1 MPLVAHNNLPTFERL
16 REEGCQVLSKDAAQ
30 HQDIRALH
38 VGLLNMM
45 PDLALEATE
54 RQFFRLLDG
63 ANRVV
68 QIHVHA
74 FTVESLDRS
83 EASKRHIDKHYKS
96 FDELR
101 EMGLDALIITGAN
114 VTKPDLTLEPFW
126 DELCAVVDWAAEHV
140 TSVFCSCLA
149 THAVW
154 QHRYNIKRR
163 HLDTKC
169 WGVFEH
175 HAIESQHPLVKRINT
190 RFCVPHS
197 RFNTVDPKPLATA
210 GMHILVASDQIGVLL
225 AVSEDGF
232 RFVFSQGHP
241 EYDTTSLLKEY
252 KRELG
257 RFVSGE
263 REDYPPF
270 VDNYFSRQSRAIL
283 REHEAQVR
291 EALVANWT
299 IPELPENLLIRRLD
313 NVWRDTAHVIMANW
327 IGKVYLLTHADRKLP
342 FMDGIDAKNPLGLY
356 PSAS

>member
-1 MPLVAHNNLPTFERL
+1 MPLVAHNDLPTFERL
-16 REEGCQVLSKDAAQ
+16 REEGCQVLSLDAAE

-68 QIHVHA
+68 QIHIHP
-74 FTVESLDRS
+74 FTLDSLPRG
-83 EASKRHIDKHYKS
+83 ERALAHIAQHYRP

-101 EMGLDALIITGAN
+101 EQGLDALIITGAN
-114 VTKPDLTLEPFW
+114 VTKPDLTQEPFW
-126 DELCAVVDWAAEHV
+126 DELCDVVDWAAEQV

-154 QHRYNIKRR
+154 QQRYGIRRR
-163 HLDTKC
+163 HLPRKC

-175 HAIESQHPLVKRINT
+175 HAVEPRHPLVKKVNT
-190 RFCVPHS
+190 RFSVPHS
-197 RFNTVDPKPLATA
+197 RFNTVDPAPLKQA
-210 GMHILVASDQIGVLL
+210 GMHVLVESAEIGVLL

-252 KRELG
+252 KREVG
-257 RFVSGE
+257 RFVAGE
-263 REDYPPF
+263 RDDYPPF
-270 VDNYFSRQSRAIL
+270 VEHYFSRQSRAIL
-283 REHEAQVR
+283 REHEGQVR
-291 EALVANWT
+291 AALREGASV
-299 IPELPENLLIRRLD
+299 PELPEDLLVARLD
-313 NVWRDTAHVIMANW
+313 NVWRDTAHVILANW
-327 IGKVYLLTHADRKLP
+327 IGKVYLLTHADRKRP
-342 FMDGIDAKNPLGLY
+342 FMDGVDPDDPLGLY
-356 PSAS
+356 GDS

>member
-16 REEGCQVLSKDAAQ
+16 REEGCQVLGLEAAQ

-45 PDLALEATE
+45 PDTALEATE

-68 QIHVHA
+68 QIHIHP
-74 FTVESLDRS
+74 FTLDSLERGDFARQ
-83 EASKRHIDKHYKS
+83 HIAQHYKP
-96 FDELR
+96 FEELR
-101 EMGLDALIITGAN
+101 EKGLDALIITGAN

-126 DELCAVVDWAAEHV
+126 DELCIVVDWAAEHV

-154 QHRYNIKRR
+154 QQRYEIKRR
-163 HLDTKC
+163 HLPAKC

-175 HAIESQHPLVKRINT
+175 RAIECEHPLVKHINT
-190 RFCVPHS
+190 KFCVPHS
-197 RFNTVDPKPLATA
+197 RYNTVDPAPLQQA
-210 GMHILVASDQIGVLL
+210 GMHTLVVSDDIGVLL
-225 AVSEDGF
+225 AVSQDGF

-252 KRELG
+252 KREVS
-257 RFVSGE
+257 RFIEGT
-263 REDYPPF
+263 RDDYPPF
-270 VDNYFSRQSRAIL
+270 VSNYFSRQSRAIL
-283 REHEAQVR
+283 REHEAEVKV
-291 EALVANWT
+291 ALATNAPV
-299 IPELPENLLIRRLD
+299 PELPEDLLLARLD

-327 IGKVYLLTHADRKLP
+327 IGKVYLLTHADRRLP
-342 FMDGIDAKNPLGLY
+342 FMDGVDPKNPLGLY
-356 PSAS
+356 PA